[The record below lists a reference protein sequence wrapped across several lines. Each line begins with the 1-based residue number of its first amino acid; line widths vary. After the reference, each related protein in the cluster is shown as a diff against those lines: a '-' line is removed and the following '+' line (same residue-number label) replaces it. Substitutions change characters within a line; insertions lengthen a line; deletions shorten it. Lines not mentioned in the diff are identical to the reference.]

1 MATSKTKKT
10 GKNKAFE
17 RQVAGLTNKG
27 YKLMDIIVSDITDES
42 GNSVISKSNVPEFKA
57 MCECAPA
64 TLFNNNQT
72 SVGTIANAAKDR
84 AVTKAEKVDSFE
96 YIQWGRQDN
105 IPQQVIQLTDSN
117 PFTSAAQDWLIGTM
131 EGLGPKLMYHDVRI
145 TANGDVEDVVFP
157 YEHAG
162 KYLRAKLKAA
172 KAPAVDVEVD
182 SDEVAELEAQLQQ
195 WQDSWYGTERPGF
208 RDKVG
213 GIKDFLDVNDIS
225 DLYGRWVSDFQYL
238 DICFPTVGLSTGLH
252 FKEGSREIIPWD
264 PFIAR
269 LSYLPAVCARYE
281 KRDANLN
288 INHVLHSERW
298 RDYNNSTA
306 EQTELSNA
314 CVPYP
319 TLFPKNFLPK
329 LRKMVKDAATSGYNQ
344 RPYWFCA
351 PISMADPL
359 DNPYPTPKWWSVFK
373 SQFYQYSM
381 TLIGDKFAARQNA
394 TMWGKMIFFNSL
406 YLEAYCASQG
416 LDSPEEKQQAR
427 TDLFKKINDFLKKR
441 ENTGKTIALD
451 SIPSPDGKSMI
462 DAIKIVD
469 VPPVST
475 AGDLKSELEEITSV
489 IFFGMGVNPGVVG
502 CIPGKTSSNS
512 GTYQRELTLL
522 KQNQMTPRQ
531 RKFLRLLQNI
541 FTFNRWDEHAEWVIA
556 QKVLTTLDRNPE
568 GVEDTIIH

>member
-1 MATSKTKKT
+1 MAKSKTKT
-10 GKNKAFE
+10 EQYQAFE
-17 RQVAGLTNKG
+17 HKVADLTSKG
-27 YKLMDIIVSDITDES
+27 WEVMDILVDDITDES
-42 GNSVISKSNVPEFKA
+42 GKSVISECAMPEFKA
-57 MCECAPA
+57 MCASAPA
-64 TLFNNNQT
+64 QLFNNNQDG
-72 SVGTIANAAKDR
+72 VGTIANASKETGA
-84 AVTKAEKVDSFE
+84 TKAEKVDSFE
-96 YIQWGRQDN
+96 YIPWGSRDN
-105 IPQQVIQLTDSN
+105 IPQQVIKMTDSN
-117 PFTSAAQDWLIGTM
+117 PFTSAAMEWLIGTM

-145 TANGDVEDVVFP
+145 TAAGDVEDVVFP
-157 YEHAG
+157 YEHG
-162 KYLRAKLKAA
+162 GRYLRAKLKELRKDNADDDDI
-172 KAPAVDVEVD
+172 KD
-182 SDEVAELEAQLQQ
+182 AEEQL
-195 WQDSWYGTERPGF
+195 WAWENSWYGTIRQGF

-213 GIKDFLDVNDIS
+213 GIKEFLAVNDIG

-252 FKEGSREIIPWD
+252 FKDGSREIIPWD

-269 LSYLPAVCARYE
+269 LSYIPAVCARYQ
-281 KRDANLN
+281 KRDEKLN
-288 INHVLHSERW
+288 INHVIHSERW
-298 RDYNNSTA
+298 RDYNNSDNK
-306 EQTELSNA
+306 ELETSG
-314 CVPYP
+314 VPYP

-329 LRKMVKDAATSGYNQ
+329 LRKMVKDAETAGYNQ

-351 PISMADPL
+351 PVSMADPL
-359 DNPYPTPKWWSVFK
+359 DNPYPTPKWWSIFK

-406 YLEAYCASQG
+406 YLEAYCANLG
-416 LDSPEEKQQAR
+416 LDSPEERQGAR
-427 TDLFKKINDFLKKR
+427 EELFKKINNFLKKR

-451 SIPSPDGKSMI
+451 SVPSPDGKTMI

-489 IFFGMGVNPGVVG
+489 IFFGMGVHPGVVG
-502 CIPGKTSSNS
+502 AIPGKTSSNS

-531 RKFLRLLQNI
+531 RKFLRFLEQV
-541 FTFNRWDEHAEWVIA
+541 FRFNRWDEHAEWVIA
-556 QKVLTTLDRNPE
+556 QKILTTLDRNPE

>member
-1 MATSKTKKT
+1 MSKTKKT
-10 GKNKAFE
+10 AFE
-17 RQVAGLTNKG
+17 RQVRDLTSKG
-27 YKLMDIIVSDITDES
+27 YEVMDVIVSDVTNEHGQSIAHAEL
-42 GNSVISKSNVPEFKA
+42 PEFKA

-64 TLFNNNQT
+64 TLFNNNQDA
-72 SVGTIANAAKDR
+72 VGTIANAAKDK
-84 AVTKAEKVDSFE
+84 AATKAEKVDSYE
-96 YIQWGRQDN
+96 YIMWGNKDN
-105 IPQQVIQLTDSN
+105 IPQQVIKMTDSN
-117 PFTSAAQDWLIGTM
+117 PFTSAAMEWLIGTM

-145 TANGDVEDVVFP
+145 TATGDVEDVVFP

-172 KAPAVDVEVD
+172 KTEAATVPDAPASVDE
-182 SDEVAELEAQLQQ
+182 EVAELEAQLKQ
-195 WQDSWYGTERPGF
+195 WEESWYGNERPGF

-213 GIKDFLDVNDIS
+213 GIKDFLEVNDIS

-252 FKEGSREIIPWD
+252 FKDGSREIIPWD

-269 LSYLPAVCARYE
+269 LSYIPAVCARYE
-281 KRDANLN
+281 KRDASLN
-288 INHVLHSERW
+288 INHVIHSERW
-298 RDYNNSTA
+298 RDYNNSTNS
-306 EQTELSNA
+306 ELDTSG
-314 CVPYP
+314 VPYP
-319 TLFPKNFLPK
+319 TLFPKNFQTK
-329 LRKMVKDAATSGYNQ
+329 LRKMVKDAETNGYNQ

-359 DNPYPTPKWWSVFK
+359 DNAYPTPKWWSIFK
-373 SQFYQYSM
+373 SQYFQYSM
-381 TLIGDKFAARQNA
+381 TLMADKFQQRKNA

-427 TDLFKKINDFLKKR
+427 EELFKKINDFLKKR

-451 SIPSPDGKSMI
+451 SIPSPDGKTMI
-462 DAIKIVD
+462 DALKIVD
-469 VPPVST
+469 VPPVAMGS
-475 AGDLKSELEEITSV
+475 DMKMEFEEIVST
-489 IFFGMGVNPGVVG
+489 IFFALGVNPGVVG

-531 RKFLRLLQNI
+531 RKFLRFLKNV
-541 FTFNRWDEHAEWVIA
+541 FTFNRYDDHAEWVIA

>member
-1 MATSKTKKT
+1 MATSKTKKEANAT
-10 GKNKAFE
+10 LE
-17 RQVAGLTNKG
+17 REVSSMTKKG
-27 YKLMDIIVSDITDES
+27 YELMDIIVSDVTDES
-42 GNSVISKSNVPEFKA
+42 GKSMIAQCDMPEFKA
-57 MCECAPA
+57 MCTSAPS
-64 TLFNNNQT
+64 TLFNNNQET
-72 SVGTIANAAKDR
+72 TGIIPNAAKDTG
-84 AVTKAEKVDSFE
+84 ATKAERVENYD
-96 YIQWGRQDN
+96 YIMWGSRDN
-105 IPQQVIQLTDSN
+105 IPQQVIKMTDSN
-117 PFTSAAQDWLIGTM
+117 PFTSAAMEWLIGTM
-131 EGLGPKLMYHDVRI
+131 EGLGPKLMYHDARM
-145 TANGDVEDVVFP
+145 TANGEMEDVVIP

-172 KAPAVDVEVD
+172 NADGSV
-182 SDEVAELEAQLQQ
+182 SDDEEVAEIEEQLMV
-195 WQDSWYGTERPGF
+195 WKNSWYGTERNGF

-213 GIKDFLDVNDIS
+213 GIKEFLAVNDIG

-269 LSYLPAVCARYE
+269 LSYIPAVCGRYE
-281 KRDANLN
+281 KRDEKLN

-298 RDYNNSTA
+298 RDYNNA
-306 EQTELSNA
+306 DAKELDTS

-329 LRKMVKDAATSGYNQ
+329 LRKMVKDAETSGYNQ

-359 DNPYPTPKWWSVFK
+359 DNPYPTPKWWSIFK

-381 TLIGDKFAARQNA
+381 TLIGDKFSARQNA

-406 YLEAYCASQG
+406 YLEAYCANQG
-416 LDSPEEKQQAR
+416 LDSPDEKQNAR
-427 TDLFKKINDFLKKR
+427 KELFEKINNFLKKR

-451 SIPSPDGKSMI
+451 SIPSPDGKTMI

-489 IFFGMGVNPGVVG
+489 IFFGMGVHPGVVG
-502 CIPGKTSSNS
+502 AIPGKTSSNS

-531 RKFLRLLQNI
+531 RKFLRFLQNI
-541 FTFNRWDEHAEWVIA
+541 FTFNRWDDHAEWVIA